1 MKNQNQKIRSNAIRL
16 SVLFLLLIGSTAF
29 AQQDAMFSQYMFNG
43 LAINPAYAGTRNVL
57 STTAL
62 FRKQWVRIPGSPT
75 TETFTVD
82 GPFSRKKKGGLGLN
96 LINDKIGVTNSL
108 GIYGV
113 YAYRVKIK
121 RNKTLSFGLQAGVSQ
136 YRANFTSVSLTRDV
150 ANQYDAAYE
159 NNIKRWNANFGFG
172 MYYYTKKFYAGL
184 SIPHF
189 IPGKLISKIKSSSNY
204 YETFIS
210 DKDKAHQYAHAF
222 LTAGYV
228 IKIKK
233 DIKLKPSVLVKYVY
247 GAPIELDLN
256 ANVWFYDIVSAGLSF
271 RTADAILVMFEVQA
285 NKQWR
290 IGYSFDYSYTRL
302 RKYNSGTHEIML
314 RYEFS
319 YERAKLL
326 TPRYF

>member
-1 MKNQNQKIRSNAIRL
+1 MKNQNQKIRKYAFRL
-16 SVLFLLLIGSTAF
+16 ALVLMLISSATF

-75 TETFTVD
+75 TETFTMD
-82 GPFSRKKKGGLGLN
+82 TPFSRKKKGGLGIN
-96 LINDKIGVTNSL
+96 LINDKIGVTNTL
-108 GIYGV
+108 GLYGV
-113 YAYRVKIK
+113 YAYRVKIS

-136 YRANFTSVSLTRDV
+136 YRANFTSVSLTRDLT
-150 ANQYDAAYE
+150 YDAAYE
-159 NNIKRWNANFGFG
+159 NNVKRWNPNFGFG

-189 IPGKLISKIKSSSNY
+189 IPGKLLSKIKSSDNY
-204 YETFIS
+204 YENFIS
-210 DKDKAHQYAHAF
+210 NKDKAHQYAHAF
-222 LTAGYV
+222 LTAGYI

-271 RTADAILVMFEVQA
+271 RTADAILVMLEVQA